1 MSMVWCLAGCL
12 ELMIWFIE
20 REVFYLIVAVLAAVF
35 TVAILKGFRWV
46 FWVNLGICSLSL
58 GVSLLQLQIP
68 SWAPGTPLLIVWCRA
83 GITLGLIALHQ
94 LRSLQ
99 QWFGIRSRGRRWH
112 VAFWLLVAG
121 LTALGQFVLP
131 TIKSLKG

>member
-1 MSMVWCLAGCL
+1 
-12 ELMIWFIE
+12 
-20 REVFYLIVAVLAAVF
+20 LAALF
-35 TVAILKGFRWV
+35 TVAILKGFRCV

-68 SWAPGTPLLIVWCRA
+68 SWAPGTPMLIVWCRT

-99 QWFGIRSRGRRWH
+99 QWFGIRRGGRRWH

-121 LTALGQFVLP
+121 LTALGQYVLP
-131 TIKSLKG
+131 TIKLLRG